1 MSYDAIV
8 IGAGA
13 GGGIIAALL
22 AESGAKV
29 LFLERGKSYT
39 YSDEVTDHLRNH
51 RLSQY
56 GQNTGPGAGNPRVFV
71 DQQGQSHVVQPHHG
85 GYHNNAVAVGGGT
98 PVYGGQA
105 WRFLPD
111 DFRMAA
117 RYGVP
122 VGSSLAD
129 WPISYADMA
138 PYYQRAEYEIG
149 VAGDSA
155 LSAQVWP
162 RAADYAMPPVPKTV
176 RGQIMHEAATR
187 LGWHNFTPPLLINS
201 VARHGRSACTGCT
214 LCVGFACHV
223 DAKNGTHNTMIPR
236 ALATGN
242 CTLLTEVHVLRINMH
257 DAQRAAGVT
266 YTDATG
272 AQHTVQAATVV
283 VSAGAVESAR
293 LLMNS
298 ASGDHPNGIGN
309 HSDQLGRNLQGHM
322 YPRAIG
328 LLPDPVNDLQG
339 PGVSVCTTQFNHG
352 NADVIGGGMLA
363 DEFITLPIIFWK
375 RFLPPEIPR
384 WGAAAKEFM
393 RYAYPR
399 FVDITGP
406 VQEIPS
412 PDSRVTLDTNIRDR
426 YGLPVARLSGTTH
439 PESVRTSAFM
449 FERAREW
456 VEAAGVTRLWGKPPS
471 LTLSASQH
479 QAGTCRMG
487 DDPATSV
494 TNRDGQIH
502 GISNL
507 YVADGSTHVTNG
519 GFNPVL
525 TIMANAF
532 RVGEKMLQ
540 RGR

>member
-1 MSYDAIV
+1 
-8 IGAGA
+8 
-13 GGGIIAALL
+13 
-22 AESGAKV
+22 
-29 LFLERGKSYT
+29 
-39 YSDEVTDHLRNH
+39 
-51 RLSQY
+51 
-56 GQNTGPGAGNPRVFV
+56 
-71 DQQGQSHVVQPHHG
+71 
-85 GYHNNAVAVGGGT
+85 
-98 PVYGGQA
+98 
-105 WRFLPD
+105 
-111 DFRMAA
+111 
-117 RYGVP
+117 
-122 VGSSLAD
+122 
-129 WPISYADMA
+129 
-138 PYYQRAEYEIG
+138 
-149 VAGDSA
+149 
-155 LSAQVWP
+155 
-162 RAADYAMPPVPKTV
+162 
-176 RGQIMHEAATR
+176 
-187 LGWHNFTPPLLINS
+187 
-201 VARHGRSACTGCT
+201 
-214 LCVGFACHV
+214 
-223 DAKNGTHNTMIPR
+223 
-236 ALATGN
+236 
-242 CTLLTEVHVLRINMH
+242 MH
-257 DAQRAAGVT
+257 DAHRAAGVT

-272 AQHTVQAATVV
+272 AQHTVHAATVV

-293 LLMNS
+293 LLLNS
-298 ASGDHPNGIGN
+298 ASGDHPNGLGN

-363 DEFITLPIIFWK
+363 DEFITLPVIFWK

-412 PDSRVTLDTNIRDR
+412 PDSRVTLDSNVRDR